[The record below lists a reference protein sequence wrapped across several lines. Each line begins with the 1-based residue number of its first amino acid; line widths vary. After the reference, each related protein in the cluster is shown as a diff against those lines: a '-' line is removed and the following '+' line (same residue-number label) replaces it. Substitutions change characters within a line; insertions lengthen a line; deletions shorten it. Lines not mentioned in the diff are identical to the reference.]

1 MYTVLQ
7 MHELIRSGG
16 VLNTYQNFKVVMN
29 TNISRFLL
37 YRLPTVT

>member
-7 MHELIRSGG
+7 RPGG
-16 VLNTYQNFKVVMN
+16 VLDTYQNFKVVIN
-29 TNISRFLL
+29 INISRFLL